1 MRIEYLRAVCVEI
14 NAKAPTSFWAASEET
29 LARAWNG
36 IGPEHW
42 PKWMRGAVSVLL
54 RPFNA
59 AALIHDW
66 EFSMRGNKT
75 FWHFTAANARLV
87 ENIAR
92 EAIFDCHPAIIPWGI
107 AAGILCEVF
116 GWRAYKEGKLK

>member
-1 MRIEYLRAVCVEI
+1 MKIEYLREMCAEI
-14 NAKAPTSFWAASEET
+14 GAKAPPSFWAASDET

-42 PKWMRGAVSVLL
+42 PKRMRGAVSVLL
-54 RPFNA
+54 CPFSA

-66 EFSMRGNKT
+66 EFSQPQKT
-75 FWHFTAANARLV
+75 LGGFTAANARLV
-87 ENIAR
+87 GNIIR
-92 EAIFDCHPAIIPWGI
+92 EAIFDCHPTLIPWGI

-116 GWRAYKEGKLK
+116 GWKAYKDGQLK

>member
-1 MRIEYLRAVCVEI
+1 MKLEYLRAVCVEI
-14 NAKAPTSFWAASEET
+14 GAKAPSSFWAASDET

-42 PKWMRGAVSVLL
+42 PKWMRGAVSALL
-54 RPFNA
+54 RPFSA

-66 EFSMRGNKT
+66 EFSNPVKTVRG
-75 FWHFTAANARLV
+75 FTAANARLV

-107 AAGILCEVF
+107 AAGVLCEVF
-116 GWRAYKEGKLK
+116 GWKAYKEGKLK

>member
-14 NAKAPTSFWAASEET
+14 NAKAPESFWEADFET
-29 LARAWNG
+29 LGRAWNG

-42 PKWMRGAVSVLL
+42 PCWMRGAVSVLL

-66 EFSMRGNKT
+66 EFSQPEKT
-75 FWHFTAANARLV
+75 FGSFTAANARLI
-87 ENIAR
+87 ENIVR
-92 EAIFDCHPAIIPWGI
+92 ESLFNCHVGIIPWGI
-107 AAGILCEVF
+107 AAGILCELF
-116 GWRAYKEGKLK
+116 GWKAYKEGKLK